1 MPQLVRLR
9 VELADSPG
17 SLATVAGVI
26 AGQGGNITAVDV
38 HHSNALTAV
47 DEIMVDFPEG
57 ADLGRIE
64 RAIAE
69 SGAATLLSHQSARR
83 VDPIVQLLR
92 RAIELT
98 QSPKSSPEEELTAAL
113 VELCSAPAVWI
124 STIEEANQN
133 ETGMFAIQQH
143 AALTIRTSEVPAA
156 LRETLPAGEVWLLAV
171 PDLNLGG
178 QARVIFV
185 ARPLDLEFTTTE
197 ITRIEALATLYD
209 ELVRLRAAANAGRLR
224 SLSRARRA
232 SMVSA
237 SSGALSSR

>member
-38 HHSNALTAV
+38 HHTSAVTAI
-47 DEIMVDFPEG
+47 DEILVDFPEG
-57 ADLGRIE
+57 ADLGRVK

-69 SGAATLLSHQSARR
+69 SGAATLLSHQSARL
-83 VDPIVQLLR
+83 VDPVVRLLR

-98 QSPKSSPEEELTAAL
+98 QSSMSSPEEELTAAL

-124 STIEEANQN
+124 STVAEAAEN
-133 ETGMFAIQQH
+133 ETGMFAMQQH
-143 AALTIRTSEVPAA
+143 AALTVRTAVVPAA

-171 PDLNLGG
+171 PDLSLDGRP
-178 QARVIFV
+178 RVIFV
-185 ARPLDLEFTTTE
+185 ARPLDVEFTTTE

-209 ELVRLRAAANAGRLR
+209 ELVRLRAAANP
-224 SLSRARRA
+224 
-232 SMVSA
+232 
-237 SSGALSSR
+237 

>member
-38 HHSNALTAV
+38 HRSNTLTAV

-57 ADLGRIE
+57 ADLNRVG
-64 RAIAE
+64 RAIAD

-92 RAIELT
+92 RIVELT
-98 QSPKSSPEEELTAAL
+98 QSPGASPEEELTAAL

-124 STIEEANQN
+124 SSIEEANQN
-133 ETGMFAIQQH
+133 ETGMFALQQH
-143 AALTIRTSEVPAA
+143 AALTIRTADVPAA
-156 LRETLPAGEVWLLAV
+156 LRDTLPAGEVWLLAV

-185 ARPLDLEFTTTE
+185 ARPIDLEFTTTE

-209 ELVRLRAAANAGRLR
+209 ELIRLRASAG
-224 SLSRARRA
+224 
-232 SMVSA
+232 
-237 SSGALSSR
+237 

>member
-38 HHSNALTAV
+38 HRSNALTAV

-57 ADLGRIE
+57 ADLARVE

-83 VDPIVQLLR
+83 VDPIVQVLR
-92 RAIELT
+92 RVIELT
-98 QSPKSSPEEELTAAL
+98 QSSGTSAERELTAAL

-124 STIEEANQN
+124 SSVEEAGHN

-143 AALTIRTSEVPAA
+143 AALTVRTADVPAA

-178 QARVIFV
+178 QPRVIFV
-185 ARPLDLEFTTTE
+185 ARPIDLEFTTTE

-209 ELVRLRAAANAGRLR
+209 ELVRLRAAAR
-224 SLSRARRA
+224 
-232 SMVSA
+232 
-237 SSGALSSR
+237 